1 MIKSREHI
9 GFSQRYSQALARI
22 NTNIEGTR
30 RYRRAKNSS
39 FIRKGL
45 WKMAEYKLLINGEL
59 VNSNS
64 GKVVDD
70 IGPASGEVVAQVP
83 QSSVADV
90 EQAVAA
96 ARAAFDDGR
105 WSRLTHGARAT
116 ALEKLAQ
123 ILEAH
128 TGELAELES
137 LDAGKPIKL
146 ARDSDIPF
154 AIDNL
159 HFFAGAARHL
169 SGTAAS
175 EYTGAHTSIIRREPI
190 GVVASL
196 APWNY
201 PFMMAAWKIGPA
213 LAAGNTV
220 VLKPSVETPL
230 TTLKLGEYAL
240 EAGLPPGVL
249 NIVTSGPGVAQALA
263 GHARVNMVSVTGST
277 ESGKHIMR
285 AGAENIKR
293 VHLELGGKAPFIV
306 YEDANIEAAAN
317 GALVGGYVNC
327 GQDCTAATRIY
338 VQESIYERFLAS
350 FLGKVKQIRVGNP
363 ANEHTDMGPLIS
375 ASQRATVEGF
385 VERALRAG
393 GNVLTGGKRA
403 SVTGLANGFFFEP
416 TVIAEDRN
424 DAEIIQNE
432 VFGPVIV
439 VSRFKTEEEILQKA
453 NSVVY
458 GLAASVW
465 TRDIYKA
472 MRATN
477 AIQAGTVW
485 VNDHLPITSE
495 MPHGGYK
502 ESGVGKD
509 MSLYSFEEYTQIKHV
524 MIELSGE
531 ARKNWHYTIF
541 GDEG

>member
-1 MIKSREHI
+1 M
-9 GFSQRYSQALARI
+9 G
-22 NTNIEGTR
+22 
-30 RYRRAKNSS
+30 
-39 FIRKGL
+39 
-45 WKMAEYKLLINGEL
+45 EYKLLINGEL
-59 VNSNS
+59 VSSSS
-64 GKVVDD
+64 GKTVDD
-70 IGPASGEVVAQVP
+70 IGPASGQPIAQVP
-83 QSSVADV
+83 ESSVEDV
-90 EQAVAA
+90 NRAVAA

-105 WSRLTHGARAT
+105 WSALPHGARAA
-116 ALEKLAQ
+116 ALEKLALL
-123 ILEAH
+123 LEAH
-128 TGELAELES
+128 AEELAELDS
-137 LDAGKPIKL
+137 QDAGKPIKL

-169 SGTAAS
+169 AGTASS
-175 EYTGAHTSIIRREPI
+175 EYSGGHTSIIRREPI

-230 TTLKLGEYAL
+230 SNLKLGELAL
-240 EAGLPPGVL
+240 EAGIPAGVL
-249 NIVTSGPGVAQALA
+249 NVITSGPGVAQAL
-263 GHARVNMVSVTGST
+263 GSHRDVNMVSVTGST

-285 AGAENIKR
+285 AGADTIKR

-306 YEDANIEAAAN
+306 YEDADIDAATS
-317 GALVGGYVNC
+317 GAVVGGYVNC

-338 VQESIYERFLAS
+338 VQDSIYDKFMSMFLA
-350 FLGKVKQIRVGNP
+350 KVKSLRVGNP
-363 ANEHTDMGPLIS
+363 ADESTDMGPLIS
-375 ASQRATVEGF
+375 ATQRSNVEGF
-385 VERALRAG
+385 IERALRAG
-393 GNVLTGGKRA
+393 ANIVQGGKRA
-403 SVTGLANGFFFEP
+403 TVPGLEKGFFFEP

-424 DAEIIQNE
+424 DAEIVQCE
-432 VFGPVIV
+432 VFGPVVV
-439 VSRFKTEEEILQKA
+439 VSRFSTEQEVLKKA
-453 NSVVY
+453 NDVVF

-477 AIQAGTVW
+477 ALQFGTVW
-485 VNDHLPITSE
+485 VNDHLPLTSE

-502 ESGVGKD
+502 ESGIGKD

-524 MIELSGE
+524 MIELSGD
-531 ARKNWHYTIF
+531 ARKSWHYTIF
-541 GDEG
+541 GDAE